1 MSPFETITAIVIVL
15 TLAGGFAYGGIQI
28 GIWISGKK

>member
-1 MSPFETITAIVIVL
+1 MSPFEIISTIVIVV

-28 GIWISGKK
+28 GIWLKEKK